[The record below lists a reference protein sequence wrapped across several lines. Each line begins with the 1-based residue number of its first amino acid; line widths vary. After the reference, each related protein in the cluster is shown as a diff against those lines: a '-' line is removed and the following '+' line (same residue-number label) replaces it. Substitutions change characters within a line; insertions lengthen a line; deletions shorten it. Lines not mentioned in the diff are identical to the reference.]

1 MVPWI
6 INCAMSFFEKN
17 SSPKECTRLKNEAK
31 KAAVFEG
38 FFNFLS
44 FASLPGNKA
53 LKPSG
58 FCILNALS
66 FFENPTAFLEQHNAI
81 HLNLD
86 NDKAEIKRLFM
97 PKV

>member
-1 MVPWI
+1 MIPGVM
-6 INCAMSFFEKN
+6 NFAMSFFEKN
-17 SSPKECTRLKNEAK
+17 RSPKDCTRLKNEGK
-31 KAAVFEG
+31 KAAIFEG

-44 FASLPGNKA
+44 FAILPGNKA

-58 FCILNALS
+58 FCILNSLS
-66 FFENPTAFLEQHNAI
+66 FFENPTAFLVRHHAI